1 MSLWTAESKV
11 ILENGDIKIG
21 QALFREYLI
30 SFILA
35 EETIFTVCS
44 NGIFLVKMKLWKV
57 CSWQPTKIILNEKCS
72 LETMSTH

>member
-44 NGIFLVKMKLWKV
+44 NGIFLVKMKL
-57 CSWQPTKIILNEKCS
+57 
-72 LETMSTH
+72 